1 MENEIVKGIASL
13 LESKKLKNVE
23 AFDLKFKSE
32 LVKYIIL
39 ATSPNEKYSRQV
51 AVELQKEF
59 EEKGI
64 DAKIEGEFPGEWVIL
79 DLGEILI
86 EIFTEESRKYYN
98 LEKLWGNSK
107 NRAYEPVKNVVR
119 KAKNKKSRVNHP

>member
-1 MENEIVKGIASL
+1 MENEIVKGIAAL

-107 NRAYEPVKNVVR
+107 NRAYEPVKKR
-119 KAKNKKSRVNHP
+119 RKKSEK

>member
-1 MENEIVKGIASL
+1 MENETVKGIASL

-59 EEKGI
+59 EKKGI

-107 NRAYEPVKNVVR
+107 NRAYEPVKKR
-119 KAKNKKSRVNHP
+119 RKKSEK

>member
-1 MENEIVKGIASL
+1 MENETVKEFAAL

-32 LVKYIIL
+32 LVKFIIL

-51 AVELQKEF
+51 AVDLQKEF

-98 LEKLWGNSK
+98 LEKLWGSSK
-107 NRAYEPVKNVVR
+107 NRAYEPVKKR
-119 KAKNKKSRVNHP
+119 RKKSEK

>member
-1 MENEIVKGIASL
+1 MENETVKEFAAL
-13 LESKKLKNVE
+13 LENKKLKNVE

-32 LVKYIIL
+32 LVKFIIL

-51 AVELQKEF
+51 AVDLQKEF

-107 NRAYEPVKNVVR
+107 NRAYEPVKKRRR
-119 KAKNKKSRVNHP
+119 KSEK

>member
-1 MENEIVKGIASL
+1 MENETVKELAAL

-39 ATSPNEKYSRQV
+39 ATSQSEKLSRQI
-51 AVELQKEF
+51 ACELKE
-59 EEKGI
+59 ELLGKGV
-64 DAKIEGEFPGEWVIL
+64 DVKIEGEFPGEWIIL

-86 EIFTEESRKYYN
+86 EIFTEDSRKYYN

-107 NRAYEPVKNVVR
+107 NRAYEPVKKR
-119 KAKNKKSRVNHP
+119 RKKSEK

>member
-107 NRAYEPVKNVVR
+107 NRAYEPVKKR
-119 KAKNKKSRVNHP
+119 RKKSEI

>member
-1 MENEIVKGIASL
+1 MENETVKGIASL

-64 DAKIEGEFPGEWVIL
+64 DAQKTTIGLSVYTAAYCIGGHA
-79 DLGEILI
+79 DLYHPVVWQR
-86 EIFTEESRKYYN
+86 FTRR
-98 LEKLWGNSK
+98 SK
-107 NRAYEPVKNVVR
+107 P
-119 KAKNKKSRVNHP
+119 NHTTLCIGALRTHRNGIPSCAVGKF

>member
-1 MENEIVKGIASL
+1 MENETVKELAAL

-39 ATSPNEKYSRQV
+39 ATSQSEKLSRQI
-51 AVELQKEF
+51 ACELKE
-59 EEKGI
+59 ELLAKGVSV
-64 DAKIEGEFPGEWVIL
+64 KIEGEFPGEWIIL

-86 EIFTEESRKYYN
+86 EIFTEDSRKYYN

-107 NRAYEPVKNVVR
+107 NRAYEPVKKRR
-119 KAKNKKSRVNHP
+119 KKIEK

>member
-86 EIFTEESRKYYN
+86 EMITKESRKYYN
-98 LEKLWGNSK
+98 LEKLWRNSK
-107 NRAYEPVKNVVR
+107 NRAYEPVKKR
-119 KAKNKKSRVNHP
+119 RKKSEK

>member
-1 MENEIVKGIASL
+1 MENETVKEIAAL

-107 NRAYEPVKNVVR
+107 NRAYEPVKKR
-119 KAKNKKSRVNHP
+119 RKKSEI

>member
-1 MENEIVKGIASL
+1 MENETVKEFASL

-39 ATSPNEKYSRQV
+39 ATSPNEKYSRQI

-59 EEKGI
+59 EENGI
-64 DAKIEGEFPGEWVIL
+64 DAKLEGEFPGEWVIL

-107 NRAYEPVKNVVR
+107 NRAYEPVKKRRR
-119 KAKNKKSRVNHP
+119 KTEK

>member
-1 MENEIVKGIASL
+1 MENKKNKGITSL

-107 NRAYEPVKNVVR
+107 NRAYEPVKKR
-119 KAKNKKSRVNHP
+119 RKKSEK

>member
-1 MENEIVKGIASL
+1 MENETVKGIASL

-39 ATSPNEKYSRQV
+39 ATSPNEKDSRQV

-107 NRAYEPVKNVVR
+107 NRAYEPVKKR
-119 KAKNKKSRVNHP
+119 RKKSKK

>member
-107 NRAYEPVKNVVR
+107 NRAYEPVKNR
-119 KAKNKKSRVNHP
+119 RKKSEK

>member
-1 MENEIVKGIASL
+1 MENETVKGIAAL
-13 LESKKLKNVE
+13 LESKKLKNVD

-107 NRAYEPVKNVVR
+107 NRAYEPVKKR
-119 KAKNKKSRVNHP
+119 RKKSEK

>member
-1 MENEIVKGIASL
+1 MENETVKEFASL

-107 NRAYEPVKNVVR
+107 NRAYEPVKKR
-119 KAKNKKSRVNHP
+119 RKKSEK

>member
-1 MENEIVKGIASL
+1 MENETVKGIAAL

-107 NRAYEPVKNVVR
+107 NRAYEPVKKR
-119 KAKNKKSRVNHP
+119 RKKSEK

>member
-1 MENEIVKGIASL
+1 MENETVKEFASL

-98 LEKLWGNSK
+98 LEKLWGSSK
-107 NRAYEPVKNVVR
+107 NRAYEPVKKR
-119 KAKNKKSRVNHP
+119 RKKSEK

>member
-1 MENEIVKGIASL
+1 MENETVKEFASL

-59 EEKGI
+59 GEKGI

-107 NRAYEPVKNVVR
+107 NRAYEPVKKR
-119 KAKNKKSRVNHP
+119 RKKSEK

>member
-1 MENEIVKGIASL
+1 MENETVKGIASL

-64 DAKIEGEFPGEWVIL
+64 DAKIEGEFPGEWVSL

-107 NRAYEPVKNVVR
+107 NRAYEPVKKR
-119 KAKNKKSRVNHP
+119 RKKSEK

>member
-1 MENEIVKGIASL
+1 MENETVKGIASL

-86 EIFTEESRKYYN
+86 EIFTEESRKYYKI
-98 LEKLWGNSK
+98 EKLWGNSK
-107 NRAYEPVKNVVR
+107 NRAYEPVKKR
-119 KAKNKKSRVNHP
+119 RKKSEK

>member
-1 MENEIVKGIASL
+1 MENETVKEIAAL

-107 NRAYEPVKNVVR
+107 NRAYEPVKKR
-119 KAKNKKSRVNHP
+119 RKKSEK

>member
-1 MENEIVKGIASL
+1 M
-13 LESKKLKNVE
+13 
-23 AFDLKFKSE
+23 
-32 LVKYIIL
+32 

-107 NRAYEPVKNVVR
+107 NRAYEPVKKR
-119 KAKNKKSRVNHP
+119 RKKSEK

>member
-1 MENEIVKGIASL
+1 MENEIVKGFASL

-107 NRAYEPVKNVVR
+107 NRAYEPVKKR
-119 KAKNKKSRVNHP
+119 RKKSEK

>member
-1 MENEIVKGIASL
+1 MENETVKGIAFL

-107 NRAYEPVKNVVR
+107 NRAYEPVKKR
-119 KAKNKKSRVNHP
+119 RKKSEK

>member
-107 NRAYEPVKNVVR
+107 NRAYEPVKKR
-119 KAKNKKSRVNHP
+119 RKKSEKSKIKG

>member
-1 MENEIVKGIASL
+1 MENETVKEFASL

-107 NRAYEPVKNVVR
+107 NRAYEPVKKCR
-119 KAKNKKSRVNHP
+119 KKSEK

>member
-1 MENEIVKGIASL
+1 MENETVKELAAL

-39 ATSPNEKYSRQV
+39 ATSQNEKLSRQI
-51 AVELQKEF
+51 ACELKE
-59 EEKGI
+59 ELLAKGVSV
-64 DAKIEGEFPGEWVIL
+64 KIEGEFPGEWIIL

-86 EIFTEESRKYYN
+86 EIFTEDSRKYYN

-107 NRAYEPVKNVVR
+107 NRAYEPVKKRR
-119 KAKNKKSRVNHP
+119 KKIEK

>member
-98 LEKLWGNSK
+98 LEKLWASDDGGNVEIFK
-107 NRAYEPVKNVVR
+107 DEVK
-119 KAKNKKSRVNHP
+119 K

>member
-1 MENEIVKGIASL
+1 MENETVKGIASL
-13 LESKKLKNVE
+13 LESKKLKTVE

-107 NRAYEPVKNVVR
+107 NRAYEPVKKR
-119 KAKNKKSRVNHP
+119 RKKSEK

>member
-1 MENEIVKGIASL
+1 MENETVKGIASL

-86 EIFTEESRKYYN
+86 EVFTEESRKYYN

-107 NRAYEPVKNVVR
+107 NRAYEPVKKR
-119 KAKNKKSRVNHP
+119 RKKSEK

>member
-1 MENEIVKGIASL
+1 MENEIVKEIASL

-107 NRAYEPVKNVVR
+107 NRAYEPVKKR
-119 KAKNKKSRVNHP
+119 RKKSEK